1 MRSSIY
7 YYIRHMIPF
16 IIINVINEI
25 RLVNIMKTVIFTI
38 IRFVFLQISESTVN
52 TNETTFSVG

>member
-1 MRSSIY
+1 
-7 YYIRHMIPF
+7 MIPF

-52 TNETTFSVG
+52 TNILGRLIF